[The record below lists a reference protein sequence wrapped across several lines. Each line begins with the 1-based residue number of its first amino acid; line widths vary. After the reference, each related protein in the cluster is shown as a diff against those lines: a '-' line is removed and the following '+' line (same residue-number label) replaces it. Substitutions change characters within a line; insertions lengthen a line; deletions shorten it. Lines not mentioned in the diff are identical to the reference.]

1 LAEPIDYI
9 EQPADVIAQAAR
21 LIKADTR
28 FALITSVE
36 IQGGSARELG
46 SLALVEAS
54 GRMIGYL
61 SNG

>member
-1 LAEPIDYI
+1 MAEPIDYI

-28 FALITSVE
+28 FALITSAE

-54 GRMIGYL
+54 
-61 SNG
+61 